1 MIDKK
6 KVESAI
12 TSLIDAL
19 GYDIND
25 QNFRE
30 TPKRVADMLRKY
42 WKEISMRRNQC
53 ILFRVVIW

>member
-30 TPKRVADMLRKY
+30 TPKRVADMFE
-42 WKEISMRRNQC
+42 EI
-53 ILFRVVIW
+53 LEGKFPHY